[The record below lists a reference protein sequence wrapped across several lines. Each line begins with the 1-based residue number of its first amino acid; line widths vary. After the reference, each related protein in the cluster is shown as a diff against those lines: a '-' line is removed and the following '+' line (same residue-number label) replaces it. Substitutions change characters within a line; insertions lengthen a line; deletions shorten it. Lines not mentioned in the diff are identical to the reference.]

1 MALWFLQAPHG
12 LPGKNNRNPLKV
24 AQGQEVVIARDD
36 QIGKATNGRGQDLI
50 VVGIPTDGTSQI
62 SRFHA
67 LNQGGIAI
75 KQIGNSHTKPNNGLS
90 ELRSLQHAFQL
101 GEERNGTDQLNSPN
115 DGRID
120 ELPGNSL
127 PDQGGESRVGVKNQP
142 QVVAPCGKR

>member
-1 MALWFLQAPHG
+1 LALWFLQAPHG

-36 QIGKATNGRGQDLI
+36 QIGEATYGRSQDLI

-75 KQIGNSHTKPNNGLS
+75 KQIGNPHTKPKMG
-90 ELRSLQHAFQL
+90 SLNFGRCSTPSNSA
-101 GEERNGTDQLNSPN
+101 RRGTVLIS
-115 DGRID
+115 
-120 ELPGNSL
+120 
-127 PDQGGESRVGVKNQP
+127 
-142 QVVAPCGKR
+142 